1 LARYLWVLRQGLE
14 APEKATAAS
23 GSHEKAGEEA
33 YGVPATARS
42 SDDPDSVTAATTS
55 PRGHHRLLRL
65 LSQVQRNSYEL
76 SSSSFSLVPLSL
88 SLEPSTWLSSGRC
101 LTLTP
106 ACPHITGGA
115 RAIRG
120 QQHLRHPAVPAR
132 RGAGGRGHVG
142 DGRHAHGRRGP
153 GRALGRVAGRRRPF
167 ATAHSVALAVTL
179 QRRQPHTFVFALL
192 RSVAFLWLLS
202 HQASK
207 SGWGDVTE
215 HISYRLTLLFEGA
228 DAGEWRGAT
237 VTPHGAAAL
246 HLTDRYVHSSH
257 PSLMHD
263 VTPRVSAC
271 VLARTV

>member
-1 LARYLWVLRQGLE
+1 MRRRARKR
-14 APEKATAAS
+14 TACRRRRAAAMTRTAS
-23 GSHEKAGEEA
+23 RR
-33 YGVPATARS
+33 PPPR
-42 SDDPDSVTAATTS
+42 PAATIACYASS
-55 PRGHHRLLRL
+55 PRYSATPTNYPVPLF
-65 LSQVQRNSYEL
+65 LS
-76 SSSSFSLVPLSL
+76 FLSL